1 MNEINSKMDWFDHWR
16 FKNIWDDLIKHDDY
30 FGHVTKILKNNY
42 YEIFFGFSIEKLH
55 SEDFRLATKKDL
67 Q

>member
-1 MNEINSKMDWFDHWR
+1 MNYKI
-16 FKNIWDDLIKHDDY
+16 DDLIKHDGY
-30 FGHVTKILKNNY
+30 LGHVTKILKNNY

-55 SEDFRLATKKDL
+55 AEDFRLATKKDL